1 MSEWQIVFYIAASVA
16 LFGGVFY
23 AIFGSG
29 ELQPWA
35 KQDAGNSE
43 IRYVEGFYAELK
55 ELLVTNCLTAGVD
68 LTNEDS
74 VPKVSALDE
83 THASYCEM
91 ETEIREAKNST

>member
-1 MSEWQIVFYIAASVA
+1 MPFSA
-16 LFGGVFY
+16 LENFSHGLNRTQV
-23 AIFGSG
+23 I
-29 ELQPWA
+29 Q
-35 KQDAGNSE
+35 
-43 IRYVEGFYAELK
+43 RYVFEGFYAELK
-55 ELLVTNCLTAGVD
+55 EMLVTNCLTAGVD